1 MPGGHTETPS
11 ILSVGEMASVIW
23 RRSLVTKTCSGD
35 WYVIICKS
43 VFCDF
48 KQKGNKQIIVIIF
61 SLNFSSIQNDRSR
74 KLFNLSYTV
83 LFGATFLISLHKDQ
97 LFELFEHIIGFI
109 LLTSYNVNIQ
119 NTNDEKLSGSK
130 INDIDVRA
138 MKALYVTCVSGL
150 LAAFVFRGKVIKR
163 ILIVMSIMPIIILCL
178 ELPVTIINYVNYL
191 TNAMLLCYLIYP
203 LCFAARILKLAFSYL
218 IEEVR
223 REGTC
228 MSALKYLVH
237 SLFLQHQLLLFWLAS
252 FTFNVFY
259 YLTLILIADANV
271 MRLNWITILFLCIG
285 ECCKTYIGLLATS
298 VALSYASY
306 YIRHMLI
313 IFLCGER
320 MDHINDI
327 GYAILDS
334 MIMFLMSVES
344 GIIDMKVTI
353 NHQYLLDKAFTLRLI
368 FLYSATLFLSNTY
381 QLLNLKILTFG
392 ASPVTKVFQ
401 HIKALGLYSII
412 LVFLLCT
419 LHVVNQLISDVMVT
433 YPVLIIGFSTIVQI
447 FCSMLT
453 YFIFMYDAIY
463 CVENIDD
470 RIFYLRS
477 SVEVLDYLGS
487 VIIACGGLWLLKT
500 NGFSWIQTPMLIL
513 QLCCLWDRFQNGLK
527 TLVLRRDA
535 RKKIDSIPTATRK
548 KLGEYD
554 DVCPICHQN
563 MSSAKI
569 TPCGHLY
576 HRECLQKW
584 INLKDSCPLCSYQ
597 LTFQT
602 SPS

>member
-43 VFCDF
+43 IFCDF
-48 KQKGNKQIIVIIF
+48 KQKGKKKIIVIIF
-61 SLNFSSIQNDRSR
+61 SLNFSLIQNDRSR

-97 LFELFEHIIGFI
+97 LFELFENIIGFI

-119 NTNDEKLSGSK
+119 NTNDEKSSGSK
-130 INDIDVRA
+130 INDIDVRV
-138 MKALYVTCVSGL
+138 MKALYVTCVSSL
-150 LAAFVFRGKVIKR
+150 LAAFVFRGKVIKT

-191 TNAMLLCYLIYP
+191 ANAMLLCYLIYP

-252 FTFNVFY
+252 FTFNIFY

-313 IFLCGER
+313 IFLCGKR

-344 GIIDMKVTI
+344 GIIDMKATI
-353 NHQYLLDKAFTLRLI
+353 NHQYLLNKAFTLRLI

-419 LHVVNQLISDVMVT
+419 LWRHSNISSVDYRIFDYCPNFLLDVDVFYFNVRRHLLRRKHRWQDLLPKVFCRSTWLSRICHNSLWWIMVT
-433 YPVLIIGFSTIVQI
+433 KNQ
-447 FCSMLT
+447 
-453 YFIFMYDAIY
+453 
-463 CVENIDD
+463 
-470 RIFYLRS
+470 
-477 SVEVLDYLGS
+477 
-487 VIIACGGLWLLKT
+487 
-500 NGFSWIQTPMLIL
+500 WI
-513 QLCCLWDRFQNGLK
+513 
-527 TLVLRRDA
+527 
-535 RKKIDSIPTATRK
+535 
-548 KLGEYD
+548 
-554 DVCPICHQN
+554 
-563 MSSAKI
+563 
-569 TPCGHLY
+569 
-576 HRECLQKW
+576 
-584 INLKDSCPLCSYQ
+584 
-597 LTFQT
+597 
-602 SPS
+602 